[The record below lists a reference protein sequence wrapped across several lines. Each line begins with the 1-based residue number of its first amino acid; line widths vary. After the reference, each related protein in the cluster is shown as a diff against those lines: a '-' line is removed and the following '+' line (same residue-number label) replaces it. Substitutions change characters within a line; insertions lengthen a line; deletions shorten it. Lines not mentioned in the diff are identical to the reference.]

1 MGSANIFADDTV
13 YVPAFDPLELEFSLG
28 ELWRPL
34 DVVPAPMSVV
44 PTTSV
49 VALLVLFLLRH
60 PPLRKMQSL
69 LQILQ
74 FLVLFQSA

>member
-1 MGSANIFADDTV
+1 MDSVNIFADDTI

-28 ELWRPL
+28 KLWRPL
-34 DVVPAPMSVV
+34 NEAAPMSVV